1 MFLPP
6 LSATSSG
13 GLSNLIPPGSAAAR
27 AEADVAHLFGFP
39 IDAAV
44 AIVQRDPHGMPAVV
58 RDRALRQAIAVD
70 RRLSGQSD
78 GQLAT
83 AAAALARAG
92 HPDAARIL
100 SGPVS
105 PGPPG
110 GIPGLAGDGPR
121 RQSGRGYTPR
131 DVPPGEFHDRDR
143 RFRRHGGGDDRRH
156 APRQAR
162 RAGPGRRQ
170 PSAARATRAPGP
182 RVRHPHGRLQH
193 RGRRGRRRHPVRDQA
208 PDARPGRP
216 RDRSAPPSRPA
227 RPERAGRRHH
237 RRSDRQSSAT
247 TRSSG
252 ACPTRRP
259 ASARG

>member
-1 MFLPP
+1 MEPGIHCARAHWIRGSMAFGRRVRAARSRVVATIVESILARSYAFVVVSLRYLVVGGWAAAVVLAIMFLPP

-44 AIVQRDPHGMPAVV
+44 AIVQRDPHGLPAVV

-110 GIPGLAGDGPR
+110 GIPGLA
-121 RQSGRGYTPR
+121 
-131 DVPPGEFHDRDR
+131 
-143 RFRRHGGGDDRRH
+143 
-156 APRQAR
+156 
-162 RAGPGRRQ
+162 
-170 PSAARATRAPGP
+170 
-182 RVRHPHGRLQH
+182 
-193 RGRRGRRRHPVRDQA
+193 
-208 PDARPGRP
+208 
-216 RDRSAPPSRPA
+216 
-227 RPERAGRRHH
+227 
-237 RRSDRQSSAT
+237 
-247 TRSSG
+247 
-252 ACPTRRP
+252 
-259 ASARG
+259 